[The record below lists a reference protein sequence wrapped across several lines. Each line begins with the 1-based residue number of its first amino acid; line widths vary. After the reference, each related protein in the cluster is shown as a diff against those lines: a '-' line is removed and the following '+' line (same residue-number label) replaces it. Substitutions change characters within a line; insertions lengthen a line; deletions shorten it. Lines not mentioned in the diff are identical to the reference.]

1 VVEIERNAEQAM
13 RIAHFIATNF
23 VGGPEKQI
31 LNHIGRLPQ
40 DVHRVMLISFA
51 EHGGYELKREA
62 DQRAIECVL
71 LPAEKWR
78 LHAVLAQLLRA
89 YDVWRPDVVC
99 AHGYKAGF
107 YTLLLKML
115 RRCRYVG
122 FSRGW
127 TSENLKIHLYSLL
140 DKSIIRFADSIVAV
154 SESQRLRL
162 REAWVPD
169 RKIHVVENAVTVP
182 DQSVVRSN
190 PGQTDIRRELG
201 LAEEARII
209 LAAGRLSPEKGY
221 DDLLRAMILVREKV
235 PSAHLLMAGTGPMEA
250 TLRAQVSQSGLES
263 CVHFL
268 GFRKDILNL
277 YGQSDVLALSS
288 LSEGL
293 PNVVLESM
301 ALGLPV
307 VATRVGGLPEI
318 IKDGSTG
325 LLVASRASGELAAG
339 LARILT
345 EATFAKE
352 ISTRAREDVYR
363 RFAPQVQTERLLQV
377 YREAIES

>member
-1 VVEIERNAEQAM
+1 M

>member
-1 VVEIERNAEQAM
+1 M

-31 LNHIGRLPQ
+31 LNHIGRLP
-40 DVHRVMLISFA
+40 RGTYSVMLISFA
-51 EHGGYELKREA
+51 EQGGYELKLEA
-62 DQRAIECVL
+62 DRRGIECLL

-78 LHAVLAQLLRA
+78 LHAVLSRLLRL
-89 YDVWRPDVVC
+89 YDEWHPHVVC

-127 TSENLKIHLYSLL
+127 TSENLKIHLYSLV
-140 DKSIIRFADSIVAV
+140 DKSIIRFADAIVAV
-154 SESQRLRL
+154 SDSQRVRL
-162 REAWVPD
+162 LKAWVPE

-182 DQSVVRSN
+182 DQAVMRGD
-190 PGQTDIRRELG
+190 PAQTDIRKELG
-201 LAEEARII
+201 LPAGARIL

-221 DDLLRAMILVREKV
+221 DDLLRSMALVRQSV
-235 PSAHLLMAGTGPMEA
+235 PDAHLLLAGTGPVEEA
-250 TLRAQVSQSGLES
+250 LKMQTRQQGLES

-268 GFRKDILNL
+268 GFRKDILSL
-277 YGQSDVLALSS
+277 YGQSDVFALSS

-293 PNVVLESM
+293 PNVVLEAM

-307 VATRVGGLPEI
+307 VATRVGGLPEVI
-318 IKDGSTG
+318 DDGRTG
-325 LLVASRASGELAAG
+325 LLVSSRAPAELADG
-339 LARILT
+339 LSRVLTDASFAR
-345 EATFAKE
+345 A
-352 ISTRAREDVYR
+352 ISVQAREDVYR
-363 RFAPQVQTERLLQV
+363 RFAPQSQTERLLEV
-377 YREAIES
+377 YREAIAA